1 MTTKRSDIV
10 KTIQVSELTDEHL
23 ALVCQISSDP
33 GVLKEARRRWGDEG
47 AEKVNNL
54 VFDYYA
60 KEIGRNMSE
69 DTKAYLKKVRRY
81 VYSAY
86 LL

>member
-1 MTTKRSDIV
+1 M

-33 GVLKEARRRWGDEG
+33 GVLKEARRRWGDES

-54 VFDYYA
+54 ALGYYA
-60 KEIGRNMSE
+60 KEIGRNIPDDM
-69 DTKAYLKKVRRY
+69 KAYLEKVRNY

-86 LL
+86 CK